1 MTMKPFGELTPR
13 DEALE
18 IIDSHIKPIEGTEK
32 VPIGESN
39 GRVLAEKVVAGFD
52 VPPFP
57 RASMDGYAVK
67 AKDTTGAT
75 EENPL
80 VLKLIGVQHTGG
92 VFLGTVNDGEC
103 LEIATGAPMPAG
115 ADAVVMV
122 EYTRKEGE
130 KVSIERPVVPSR
142 NMAEAGDDMKTGTHV
157 LSEGETITPGVIGAL
172 AALGYLEVE
181 VYRKPLVA
189 IYSSGPEIAPQ
200 GQALKPGQIYD
211 INSYTLATVIGA
223 NGGIAVVC
231 GIVEDTVES
240 IRNSLST
247 ASVYDLWVVSGGSS
261 VGTKDLFSEVMEE
274 MGTVYFH
281 GVKTK
286 PGKPTLFGEVDG
298 TPMFGMPGYPT
309 SCLNNSYVYLMPA
322 LRKMA
327 RLEPK
332 HWVKVKL
339 PMGHE
344 LISKS
349 DREQFITVR
358 IEEGRAY
365 RVYKQ
370 SGDITSMTHAD
381 GFIILPIGTNK
392 ADEGEVVEVTL
403 LHV

>member
-1 MTMKPFGELTPR
+1 M
-13 DEALE
+13 
-18 IIDSHIKPIEGTEK
+18 
-32 VPIGESN
+32 
-39 GRVLAEKVVAGFD
+39 
-52 VPPFP
+52 
-57 RASMDGYAVK
+57 
-67 AKDTTGAT
+67 
-75 EENPL
+75 
-80 VLKLIGVQHTGG
+80 
-92 VFLGTVNDGEC
+92 
-103 LEIATGAPMPAG
+103 
-115 ADAVVMV
+115 
-122 EYTRKEGE
+122 
-130 KVSIERPVVPSR
+130 
-142 NMAEAGDDMKTGTHV
+142 
-157 LSEGETITPGVIGAL
+157 
-172 AALGYLEVE
+172 
-181 VYRKPLVA
+181 
-189 IYSSGPEIAPQ
+189 
-200 GQALKPGQIYD
+200 
-211 INSYTLATVIGA
+211 
-223 NGGIAVVC
+223 
-231 GIVEDTVES
+231 
-240 IRNSLST
+240 
-247 ASVYDLWVVSGGSS
+247 
-261 VGTKDLFSEVMEE
+261 GTKDLFSEVMEE

-392 ADEGEVVEVTL
+392 ANESEVVEVTL

>member
-1 MTMKPFGELTPR
+1 
-13 DEALE
+13 
-18 IIDSHIKPIEGTEK
+18 
-32 VPIGESN
+32 
-39 GRVLAEKVVAGFD
+39 
-52 VPPFP
+52 
-57 RASMDGYAVK
+57 
-67 AKDTTGAT
+67 DTTGAT
-75 EENPL
+75 EESSV
-80 VLKLIGVQHTGG
+80 VLQLIGVQHTGG
-92 VFLGTVNDGEC
+92 VFQGTVNDGEC
-103 LEIATGAPMPAG
+103 LEIATGAPMPSG

-130 KVSIERPVVPSR
+130 KVLIERPVVPSR

-172 AALGYLEVE
+172 AALGYIEVE

-211 INSYTLATVIGA
+211 INSYTLATVIEE

-240 IRNSLST
+240 IRESLST
-247 ASVYDLWVVSGGSS
+247 ASGHDLWVVSGGSS

-344 LISKS
+344 MISKS